1 MKGLPSKRVFI
12 DANLHVSQLY
22 NNNIRES
29 VQNKISVPDFSK
41 VYKHLPSQDYAPFVQ
56 NYLYTTREQMVE
68 LERTTR
74 GQSDCT
80 LWVEERRSRL
90 TASNFGS
97 VIKRKKNIFLKS
109 HLQKM
114 LSPATSQSKTPESCL
129 WGKTNEQVA
138 IAKYLEQL
146 KSDEKSVAACTQ
158 CGLFINTETPWLG
171 ASPDCLLHDPD
182 EEMPLGSGEVKCP
195 SPKKDMTI
203 SEACQDPSFFLAAP
217 SNKQSKPTLK
227 HNHNCYFQVQG
238 LMAACKVKWADFIVY
253 TKQETFSERIYF
265 NTELWYKTM
274 LPELTSLYFTYM
286 YPELTKQ

>member
-1 MKGLPSKRVFI
+1 MEGLPSKRVFI

-29 VQNKISVPDFSK
+29 VQNKISVPDFSE
-41 VYKHLPSQDYAPFVQ
+41 VCKHLPSQDYAPFVQ

-68 LERTTR
+68 LERNTR

-171 ASPDCLLHDPD
+171 ASPDCLVHDPD
-182 EEMPLGSGEVKCP
+182 EEMPLGLGEVKCP
-195 SPKKDMTI
+195 SSKKDMTI

-217 SNKQSKPTLK
+217 SNRANPL
-227 HNHNCYFQVQG
+227 
-238 LMAACKVKWADFIVY
+238 
-253 TKQETFSERIYF
+253 
-265 NTELWYKTM
+265 
-274 LPELTSLYFTYM
+274 
-286 YPELTKQ
+286 